1 MVLGGDIGQKYH
13 RQAAD
18 LEHQHTAKPTRMNNQ
33 KHRADTYKQGQDA
46 EKDIVAG
53 IKNIR
58 TEHLYHHILTNA
70 YYTTLKSEKNKYYLK
85 KMVKKFFYGCKIPP
99 YDFFGENKMTFIAPN
114 HFSYKFKLDTD
125 HAPVSQTDKFSSHLI
140 FWGLVGGLLFVALG
154 SYELLAYLF
163 DFSDESYDFKLPPEM
178 TLKQLIILRYSFD
191 VLILLLGL
199 IIVTVAICA
208 MRRSKIV
215 YFDGDKVRVT
225 HKTILGKVIVEEEDL
240 YNYTGVLMTVEYY
253 QIGLITRNRYI
264 IELYHPDRNKCVPL
278 YISTSGKDI
287 NEIWY
292 HYADTLKMPA
302 LFLSDH
308 GLVSKHYDELN
319 KTLQEMAKHWHSE
332 ALYRKEENVPKSLKY
347 RTRKGRTVFKE
358 SRAFFDIYGIL
369 MFLLALALGGVFV
382 WSIMNYALLKSLV
395 GVFGFA
401 AIISICGCLFCGFLI
416 GLFAKDVLIITDK
429 DVMLGHNFAMLRA
442 DIEVLPKE
450 EIESVDIGHN
460 PISGRYYLSII
471 AHHGSI
477 IFGKNMPIEDLR
489 WIRGC
494 LIREIVK

>member
-1 MVLGGDIGQKYH
+1 
-13 RQAAD
+13 
-18 LEHQHTAKPTRMNNQ
+18 
-33 KHRADTYKQGQDA
+33 
-46 EKDIVAG
+46 
-53 IKNIR
+53 
-58 TEHLYHHILTNA
+58 
-70 YYTTLKSEKNKYYLK
+70 
-85 KMVKKFFYGCKIPP
+85 
-99 YDFFGENKMTFIAPN
+99 MTFIAPN

-125 HAPVSQTDKFSSHLI
+125 HTPVTQTDKFSLNLAI
-140 FWGLVGGLLFVALG
+140 WGLIGGLLFMSLG
-154 SYELLAYLF
+154 LYEIIAYLF
-163 DFSDESYDFKLPPEM
+163 NFSDESYDFKLPSEM
-178 TLKQLIILRYSFD
+178 TLHQLIVLRYSFD
-191 VLILLLGL
+191 CLILLLGL
-199 IIVTVAICA
+199 IIVTVSICA
-208 MRRSKIV
+208 MRRGKTV
-215 YFDGDKVRVT
+215 YFDGEKVRVT
-225 HKTILGKVIVEEEDL
+225 HKTILGKTIVEEEDL

-278 YISTSGKDI
+278 YISTSGANI

-292 HYADTLKMPA
+292 HYADSLKMPA

-347 RTRKGRTVFKE
+347 RTRNGRTIFKE
-358 SRAFFDIYGIL
+358 KRAFFDIYGIL
-369 MFLLALALGGVFV
+369 MFLLALTLGGVFV
-382 WSIMNYALLKSLV
+382 WSVTNYALLSSLV
-395 GVFGFA
+395 GILGFA
-401 AIISICGCLFCGFLI
+401 AVISICGCLFCAFVI
-416 GLFAKDVLIITDK
+416 GLFSKDVLVITENE
-429 DVMLGHNFAMLRA
+429 VTLGHNFGMLRA
-442 DIEVLPKE
+442 DIEALPKD